1 VKPKLTFGLP
11 YSRMRWVIAGVL
23 TIPTI
28 LIVIDQQTL
37 SVLAPVLRDRFNISA
52 QGYSTI
58 VSGFLVSFA
67 IMYTVGGMLVDRVG
81 ERIAMAGF
89 IIWFSTCT
97 MLGGLSQGFWSLGI
111 SRFLLGIGQPGNFPG
126 ALRACTRWF
135 PKSKRGV
142 PIALFSSGGAIGSI
156 IAPPIIVAL
165 SLTLGWR
172 AAFFLPGLIG
182 FVWLAVWLAI
192 YRSPQEYPGISA
204 VELQLLDVSQDHIAE
219 GEAQRWTSLW
229 KDRNV
234 LALVLA
240 RFVSDPVWIFYL
252 FWIPEYL
259 KRERG
264 FSLADIGMYAWIPY
278 VGGAIGG
285 IAGGR
290 ASDVLIA
297 RGVPAGQARSRVLYI
312 SAAVAPFGML
322 ISRVHSSAMAILL
335 ISIMAFVCFS
345 WFINTAAI
353 IPDMFSEKVVG
364 SVLGLMGTAGT
375 VGGILFS
382 TLVGFLLTHYSYTP
396 VFFVAGTMHL
406 FASLILV
413 LLMKSKGT
421 VSPSKVS
428 FAVSHGSAG
437 LL

>member
-1 VKPKLTFGLP
+1 
-11 YSRMRWVIAGVL
+11 MRWVIAGLL

-37 SVLAPVLRDRFNISA
+37 SVLAPLLRDRFHISA

-67 IMYTVGGMLVDRVG
+67 VMYTVGGVLVDRVG

-89 IIWFSTCT
+89 IIWFSVCT

-111 SRFLLGIGQPGNFPG
+111 SRFLLGIGQPGNFPA

-135 PKSKRGV
+135 PKAERGL
-142 PIALFSSGGAIGSI
+142 PIAIFSSGGAIGSI
-156 IAPPIIVAL
+156 FAPPIIVAL

-182 FVWLAVWLAI
+182 FAWLVLWLAI
-192 YRSPQEYPGISA
+192 YRSPQDYPGISPT
-204 VELQLLDVSQDHIAE
+204 ELQLLDVSQDHVKE
-219 GEAQRWTSLW
+219 GEAQRWTALW
-229 KDRNV
+229 RDRNV

-264 FSLADIGMYAWIPY
+264 FSLADIGMYAWIPF

-285 IAGGR
+285 MVGGR
-290 ASDVLIA
+290 VSDVLIA
-297 RGVPAGQARSRVLYI
+297 RGVSAAKARSRVLYI
-312 SAAVAPFGML
+312 SAAIAPLGML
-322 ISRVHSSAMAILL
+322 TSRVHSAATAIFL
-335 ISIMAFVCFS
+335 ISIMAFVSFS

-353 IPDMFSEKVVG
+353 IPDLFSEKVVG
-364 SVLGLMGTAGT
+364 SVLGFMGTAGT
-375 VGGILFS
+375 LGGVLFS
-382 TLVGFLLTHYSYTP
+382 TLIGFLLTHYSYTP
-396 VFFVAGTMHL
+396 VFILAGTMHI
-406 FASLILV
+406 FASF
-413 LLMKSKGT
+413 LLWALLKLEEA
-421 VSPSKVS
+421 PSKS
-428 FAVSHGSAG
+428 SAVFVV
-437 LL
+437 

>member
-1 VKPKLTFGLP
+1 
-11 YSRMRWVIAGVL
+11 M
-23 TIPTI
+23 
-28 LIVIDQQTL
+28 
-37 SVLAPVLRDRFNISA
+37 
-52 QGYSTI
+52 I

-67 IMYTVGGMLVDRVG
+67 IMYTVGGLWVDRVG

-89 IIWFSTCT
+89 ITWFSICT

-111 SRFLLGIGQPGNFPG
+111 SRFLLGIGQPGNYPA

-135 PKSKRGV
+135 PKSDRGV
-142 PIALFSSGGAIGSI
+142 PIAVFSSGGAIGSI
-156 IAPPIIVAL
+156 IAPPIIVAI

-182 FVWLAVWLAI
+182 FVWLALWLGI
-192 YRSPQEYPGISA
+192 YCFPQDYPEISA
-204 VELQLLDVSQDHIAE
+204 AELQLLDVSQDHIAE
-219 GEAQRWTSLW
+219 GEAQDWASLW

-240 RFVSDPVWIFYL
+240 RFVSDSVWIFYL

-259 KRERG
+259 KHERG

-278 VGGAIGG
+278 LGGAMGG

-290 ASDVLIA
+290 ASDILIA
-297 RGVPAGQARSRVLYI
+297 KGVPARKARSRILYI
-312 SAAVAPFGML
+312 SAVVAPLGMFV
-322 ISRVHSSAMAILL
+322 SHVHSAAMAILL
-335 ISIMAFVCFS
+335 ISIMAFVSFS

-353 IPDMFSEKVVG
+353 IPDMFSDKVVG

-396 VFFVAGTMHL
+396 VFIIAGTMHL
-406 FASLILV
+406 LASFILFT
-413 LLMKSKGT
+413 LMKPKVAKGGHKT
-421 VSPSKVS
+421 GLAVTTSP
-428 FAVSHGSAG
+428 
-437 LL
+437 

>member
-1 VKPKLTFGLP
+1 MTKDQADPVKSILTFGLT
-11 YSRMRWVIAGVL
+11 YSKMRWVIAALL

-37 SVLAPVLRDRFNISA
+37 SVLAPVLRDRFHISA

-67 IMYTVGGMLVDRVG
+67 VMYTVGGMLVDRIG
-81 ERIAMAGF
+81 ERIAMSAF
-89 IIWFSTCT
+89 IIWFSICT
-97 MLGGLSQGFWSLGI
+97 MLGGLSRGPWTLGI
-111 SRFLLGIGQPGNFPG
+111 SRFLLGIGQPGNYPA

-135 PKSKRGV
+135 PKAERGL

-172 AAFFLPGLIG
+172 AAFFLPGLLG
-182 FVWLAVWLAI
+182 FMWLVLWLAI
-192 YRSPQEYPGISA
+192 YRFPQDYPGISRT
-204 VELQLLDVSQDHIAE
+204 ELQLLDVSQDHTGH
-219 GEAQRWTSLW
+219 GEAQRWSSLW

-264 FSLADIGMYAWIPY
+264 FSLADIGLYAWIPF
-278 VGGAIGG
+278 VGGAMGG
-285 IAGGR
+285 MVGGR
-290 ASDVLIA
+290 VSDMLIA
-297 RGVPAGQARSRVLYI
+297 RGMPAAKARSRILYI
-312 SAAVAPFGML
+312 SAAIAPLGML
-322 ISRVHSSAMAILL
+322 TSRVHSAATAIFL
-335 ISIMAFVCFS
+335 ISVMAFVAFS

-353 IPDMFSEKVVG
+353 IPDLFSEKVVG
-364 SVLGLMGTAGT
+364 SVLGFMGTAGT
-375 VGGILFS
+375 LGGVLFS
-382 TLVGFLLTHYSYTP
+382 TLVGFLLTHYSYRP
-396 VFFVAGTMHL
+396 VFILAGTMHL
-406 FASLILV
+406 VASFV
-413 LLMKSKGT
+413 LWSLLRLQQAPVQSKT
-421 VSPSKVS
+421 VL
-428 FAVSHGSAG
+428 AV
-437 LL
+437 

>member
-1 VKPKLTFGLP
+1 
-11 YSRMRWVIAGVL
+11 MRWLIAGLL

-37 SVLAPVLRDRFNISA
+37 SVLAPLLRDRFNISA

-67 IMYTVGGMLVDRVG
+67 IMYTVGGMLVDRIG
-81 ERIAMAGF
+81 ERTAMAGF
-89 IIWFSTCT
+89 IIWFSICT
-97 MLGGLSQGFWSLGI
+97 MLGGLAQGFWTLGI
-111 SRFLLGIGQPGNFPG
+111 SRFLLGIGQPGNYPA

-135 PKSKRGV
+135 PKADRGL

-156 IAPPIIVAL
+156 VAPPIIVAL

-172 AAFFLPGLIG
+172 AAFFFPGLIG
-182 FVWLAVWLAI
+182 FVWLALWIAI
-192 YRSPQEYPGISA
+192 YRFPADYPGISP
-204 VELQLLDVSQDHIAE
+204 VELQSLDVSQEHILE
-219 GEAQRWTSLW
+219 GEAQGWSALW

-264 FSLADIGMYAWIPY
+264 FSLADIGKYAWIPF

-285 IAGGR
+285 MVGGR
-290 ASDVLIA
+290 VSDMLIA
-297 RGVPAGQARSRVLYI
+297 RGVPASKARSRILYI

-322 ISRVHSSAMAILL
+322 TSRAHSAAMAIFL
-335 ISIMAFVCFS
+335 ISVMAFVSFC

-353 IPDMFSEKVVG
+353 IPDLFSEKVVG
-364 SVLGLMGTAGT
+364 SVLGFMGTAGT
-375 VGGILFS
+375 IGGVLFS

-396 VFFVAGTMHL
+396 VFIIAGTMHL
-406 FASLILV
+406 FASLILFT
-413 LLMKSKGT
+413 LMKPKDRSGRPT
-421 VSPSKVS
+421 AAMALSMPV
-428 FAVSHGSAG
+428 
-437 LL
+437 